1 MAESCNIKFEIVRMM
16 EHNEPRALK
25 GKGYVV
31 NKLSIVNNEMTLCL
45 STIRVLSRVMIEER
59 KDVIKR
65 QMICKYQNI
74 MV

>member
-1 MAESCNIKFEIVRMM
+1 MM

-45 STIRVLSRVMIEER
+45 STIRVLSRVMIEEG